1 MKLESFISTKRF
13 ILKNL
18 STKHV
23 TQEYLSWFQDKT
35 IMEEITASYSPQDI
49 EKLKKYVFEKT
60 NKEDCLFLGI
70 FDKESN
76 LHLGN
81 IKYEP
86 IDLVRSECVMG
97 ILIGENNFRGKGLA
111 GEVMSASEAYLKK
124 YLGINKI
131 LLGVNA
137 TNLNAIK
144 AYEKHGFKKLEP
156 LPYPHNKDSF
166 TMQKMI

>member
-1 MKLESFISTKRF
+1 MTELAAKFLANKNCEIRKFYFNKEIYF
-13 ILKNL
+13 KNL

-35 IMEEITASYSPQDI
+35 IMEITASYSPQDI

-97 ILIGENNFRGKGLA
+97 ILIGENNFRGRAWLVKLC
-111 GEVMSASEAYLKK
+111 LHQ
-124 YLGINKI
+124 
-131 LLGVNA
+131 
-137 TNLNAIK
+137 
-144 AYEKHGFKKLEP
+144 KH
-156 LPYPHNKDSF
+156 
-166 TMQKMI
+166 I